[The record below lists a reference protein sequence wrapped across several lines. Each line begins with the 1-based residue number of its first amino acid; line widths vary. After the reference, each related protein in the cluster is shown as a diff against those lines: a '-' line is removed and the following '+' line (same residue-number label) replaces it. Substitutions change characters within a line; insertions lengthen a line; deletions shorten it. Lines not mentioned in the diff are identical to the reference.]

1 MSQLFNAL
9 NFNYYILK
17 RMVAISPRKSK
28 KIKMFYIEYLNS
40 MCTPTQLGIK
50 YKFGNAIWFAI
61 DNKKTT
67 ANTLVIQR
75 QEQQENLTL
84 NVYGFFRKST
94 YVLNL
99 KPDRIQ
105 VTKMQS

>member
-1 MSQLFNAL
+1 MIRLFNAL
-9 NFNYYILK
+9 HFSYHILK

-40 MCTPTQLGIK
+40 MCTPTQIGIK
-50 YKFGNAIWFAI
+50 YKFGNAIWFVI
-61 DNKKTT
+61 NNTKTT
-67 ANTLVIQR
+67 SNILVVQK

-84 NVYGFFRKST
+84 KVYGYFRKST
-94 YVLNL
+94 YALNL